1 MSGQEN
7 QVLELLAKNVEASTT
22 NGLFLMNGNT
32 MEKNGHV
39 KRKMFSITASD
50 CRWDVFRGSGDGGQ
64 KKQKT
69 SSGVRCVHEPSGA
82 EGKATDSR
90 EQSQNRKT
98 AFERMVA
105 TEEFQGWLKLKIEA
119 GLGHVEIEEQSAQG
133 NPIVRKLGM
142 DEV

>member
-1 MSGQEN
+1 MTVKSG
-7 QVLELLAKNVEASTT
+7 ARKNRV
-22 NGLFLMNGNT
+22 
-32 MEKNGHV
+32 
-39 KRKMFSITASD
+39 KMFSVTAAD

-90 EQSQNRKT
+90 MQSQNRKA

-105 TEEFQGWLKLKIEA
+105 TPEFQGWLRLKIEA
-119 GLGHVEIEEQSAQG
+119 GLGNVEIEETSEKG
-133 NPIVRKLGM
+133 NPIKRKLDM
-142 DEV
+142 NEV

>member
-1 MSGQEN
+1 MR
-7 QVLELLAKNVEASTT
+7 KKT
-22 NGLFLMNGNT
+22 
-32 MEKNGHV
+32 
-39 KRKMFSITASD
+39 KMFSVTAAD

-90 EQSQNRKT
+90 MQSQNRKT

-105 TEEFQGWLKLKIEA
+105 TPEFQGWLKLKIEA
-119 GLGHVEIEEQSAQG
+119 GLGNVEIEETSEKG
-133 NPIVRKLGM
+133 NKIVRKLGM
-142 DEV
+142 EEV

>member
-1 MSGQEN
+1 MK
-7 QVLELLAKNVEASTT
+7 KNKV
-22 NGLFLMNGNT
+22 
-32 MEKNGHV
+32 
-39 KRKMFSITASD
+39 KMFSVTASD

-90 EQSQNRKT
+90 NQSINRKT

-105 TEEFQGWLKLKIEA
+105 TPEFQGWLKLKIEA
-119 GLGHVEIEEQSAQG
+119 GLGHIQIEETSEKG
-133 NPIVRKLGM
+133 NKIVRKLGQ

>member
-1 MSGQEN
+1 M
-7 QVLELLAKNVEASTT
+7 KKT
-22 NGLFLMNGNT
+22 
-32 MEKNGHV
+32 
-39 KRKMFSITASD
+39 KMFSVTAAD
-50 CRWDVFRGSGDGGQ
+50 CRWDVFRGSGNGGQ

-90 EQSQNRKT
+90 DQRVNRET

-105 TEEFQGWLKLKIEA
+105 TAEFQSWLKLKIEA
-119 GLGHVEIEEQSAQG
+119 GLGHVEIEETSEKG
-133 NPIVRKLGM
+133 NKIVRQLGL